1 MKYKQSISSPNME
14 DQKNLHKKIF
24 ENKIESVL
32 NRLKSN
38 SITVKPSAKL
48 LSIIDNAVN
57 KAVSNKLSFI

>member
-1 MKYKQSISSPNME
+1 ME

-38 SITVKPSAKL
+38 SFTVKPSAKL

-57 KAVSNKLSFI
+57 KAVNNKLSFI